1 MKNRFFI
8 YTMILMGSLFAAC
21 EEDLKPYAEDTC
33 WVYFDLIGS
42 ADTLQSRTFVY
53 AGGDA
58 VTGAATV
65 ILAMGAGKSAAKAID
80 EYLSAK

>member
-42 ADTLQSRTFVY
+42 ADTLQSRTFVMPE
-53 AGGDA
+53 
-58 VTGAATV
+58 
-65 ILAMGAGKSAAKAID
+65 AMRKQIQFGF
-80 EYLSAK
+80 L